1 MTKKVTALALA
12 SAFIAPAALAQSE
25 PPVTMYGRMWLMFNA
40 VQAPGGTTPVASRNT
55 VTDGSSL
62 LGFRATEN
70 LGGGLRAFFQI
81 ESAVVPDTGT
91 GTLASRNSAVGL
103 RGNFGQVLLGRWDS
117 PFKLSAI
124 IVDPTSQITLANQLS
139 VINTGDFNRRQNNSV
154 QYLTPDLGA
163 FKGRLMYSAN
173 EDRSATANPSL
184 ISASIEYANGPF
196 RINYANERHKD
207 QRGATVTAGV
217 TESGQNLSGTATF
230 GPVKVGLL
238 AQHFKSTD
246 RTNRK
251 AYQAS
256 VTYNLSGSQRVFL
269 TLGQNKD
276 GAAANAAQP
285 ESKLVALGYDYE
297 FSKRTMLAVRYAS
310 LKNNAA
316 SSANLNNSGLPTLT
330 ANADPKGFGIGLR
343 HTF

>member
-1 MTKKVTALALA
+1 MTRKLIATALAT
-12 SAFIAPAALAQSE
+12 AFIAPAALAQSE

-40 VQAPGGTTPVASRNT
+40 VQAPGGATPVASRNT

-70 LGGGLRAFFQI
+70 LGGSLRAFFQI
-81 ESAVVPDTGT
+81 ESAVVPDAGT

-103 RGNFGQVLLGRWDS
+103 RGNFGSVMLGRWDS

-139 VINTGDFNRRQNNSV
+139 VINTGDFNRRENNTV

-163 FKGRLMYSAN
+163 FKGRFMYSAN
-173 EDRSATANPSL
+173 EGRTATANPSL
-184 ISASIEYANGPF
+184 ISASVEYANGPF

-207 QRGATVTAGV
+207 QRGGTVTAGV
-217 TESGQNLSGTATF
+217 TEVGQNLSGTAVF

-256 VTYNLSGSQRVFL
+256 VTYTMGKQRMFL

-276 GAAANAAQP
+276 GAVSTAAQP

-330 ANADPKGFGIGLR
+330 ANADPRGFGIGLR